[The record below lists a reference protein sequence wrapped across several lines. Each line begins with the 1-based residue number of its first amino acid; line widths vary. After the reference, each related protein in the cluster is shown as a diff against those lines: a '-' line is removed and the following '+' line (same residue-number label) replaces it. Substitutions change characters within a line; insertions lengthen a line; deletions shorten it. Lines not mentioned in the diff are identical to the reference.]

1 LEEQDSV
8 LENQDT
14 PMSDSAEEK
23 VTQEIIVTGG
33 AGYIGSHTVVE
44 LIESGYTPVVVD
56 DFRNSKA
63 WIIDRITE
71 ITGKP
76 VVSYAI
82 DCTNEAALTDV
93 FKKHANA
100 AGVIHFAAYK
110 AVGES
115 VQNPVM
121 YYQNNINSLCNV
133 LSAMQSTG
141 IQNLVFSSSCTV
153 YGVPQTA
160 EVTEESHAKNA
171 NSPYGETK
179 IICEQLINDVV
190 KSGQVIKSISLRYF
204 NPIGAHPSAR
214 IGELPNGVPN
224 NLVPFIT
231 QTAIGKRPQ
240 LVVHGKDY
248 KTPDG
253 TAIRDYIH
261 VVDLAKAHVKALA
274 WVNKQ
279 RHACNEP
286 VNLGTGQGTSVL
298 EMIETFEST
307 NGLLLNY
314 KVGPR
319 RAGDVEQIF
328 ANTEKAHK
336 LLKWKCKLT
345 VADALKHAWN
355 WEKTL

>member
-1 LEEQDSV
+1 MADS
-8 LENQDT
+8 T
-14 PMSDSAEEK
+14 EEK
-23 VTQEIIVTGG
+23 TQQEIIVTGG

-44 LIESGYTPVVVD
+44 LVEAGYTPVIID
-56 DFRNSKA
+56 DFRNSKD
-63 WIIDRITE
+63 WIVERIAE
-71 ITGKP
+71 ITGKKI
-76 VVSYAI
+76 VCHAV
-82 DCTNEAALTDV
+82 DCTDEKALIAV
-93 FKKHANA
+93 FKKHATA
-100 AGVIHFAAYK
+100 LGVIHFAAYK

-115 VQNPVM
+115 VQKPVM

-133 LSAMQSTG
+133 INAMQETG

-153 YGVPQTA
+153 YGIPAQP
-160 EVTEESHAKNA
+160 EVTEQSDATKA

-179 IICEQLINDVV
+179 IICEQLIDAVV
-190 KSGQVIKSISLRYF
+190 KSGQVIKATSLRYF
-204 NPIGAHPSAR
+204 NPIGAHASAK

-231 QTAIGKRPQ
+231 QTAIGKRAQ

-248 KTPDG
+248 STADG

-261 VVDLAKAHVKALA
+261 VVDLAKAHVKAVA
-274 WVNKQ
+274 WAAKQ
-279 RHACNEP
+279 RHACNERI
-286 VNLGTGQGTSVL
+286 NLGTGKGTSVL

-314 KVGPR
+314 KLGPR
-319 RAGDVEQIF
+319 RAGDVEQIY
-328 ANTEKAHK
+328 ANTDKANK

-345 VADALKHAWN
+345 VADALKDAWN